1 MGEVWWFWRRW
12 RKHSVIEK
20 KRRNGGIWEEAE
32 MSAAMGSARL
42 GDSVGGHSLQ
52 SGNLVLEMRGIVKA
66 FPGVLALDG
75 MNLKVRAG
83 TVHVLVGENGAGKS
97 TLMKILSGTYA
108 IDGGEILFKGEVL
121 TGQDTSA
128 ALERGISMIHQELS
142 PVFDMTI
149 AENIFLGREPA
160 MSEKGVLSRFVD
172 FARMN
177 ADTRTLLDRVGL
189 KYDPETKMRDLSIAA
204 MQLIEI
210 VKAISRQAS
219 LVIMDEP
226 TSAISDTE
234 VAMLFRQ
241 IVDLKASGVAI
252 IYITHKM
259 DEIFQIA
266 DDITV
271 MRDGQFIAA
280 APASEYDP
288 SKLIS
293 QMVGRT
299 ISSIFPKE
307 EVPIGDVV
315 LSVETLT
322 RTGVFEDVS
331 FTVRAGEILGLSGL
345 IGAGRTEVA
354 RVIFGLDQADFGTV
368 RLNGDVLK
376 LKSPKDAISRGV
388 AMVSEDRKAEGLVLC
403 RSVGENISLAN
414 LKKFAGGL
422 FISERQEET
431 AAQQMIKLLQIK
443 TPDTAMIVE
452 NLSGGNQQKIVLA
465 KWLLGDLKLL
475 ILDEPTRGIDVGSK
489 SEIHRLMTEFARQG
503 LAIIMIS
510 SELPEILGMSDRVV
524 VMSEGRIAG
533 ELTRSEANQESI
545 MRLATGGH

>member
-1 MGEVWWFWRRW
+1 
-12 RKHSVIEK
+12 
-20 KRRNGGIWEEAE
+20 
-32 MSAAMGSARL
+32 MSAAMGLARL
-42 GDSVGGHSLQ
+42 NDSASGHS
-52 SGNLVLEMRGIVKA
+52 SRGDDVVLEMRDIVKA

-121 TGQDTSA
+121 TRQDTSA

-142 PVFDMTI
+142 PVLDMTI

-160 MSEKGVLSRFVD
+160 MSEKGFLSRFVD
-172 FARMN
+172 FTRMN
-177 ADTRTLLDRVGL
+177 ADTKALLDRVGL

-241 IVDLKASGVAI
+241 IADLKASGVAI

-259 DEIFQIA
+259 EEIFQIA

-307 EVPIGDVV
+307 EVPIGDIV
-315 LSVETLT
+315 LSIEKLA
-322 RTGVFEDVS
+322 RTAAFEDVS
-331 FTVRAGEILGLSGL
+331 FTVRAGENVGLSGL

-354 RVIFGLDQADFGTV
+354 RVIFGLDEADGGTI
-368 RLNGDVLK
+368 RLNDAELK
-376 LKSPKDAISRGV
+376 LKSPKDAISKGI

-431 AAQQMIKLLQIK
+431 AAQRMIKMLQIK

-524 VMSEGRIAG
+524 VMSEGRVAG

>member
-1 MGEVWWFWRRW
+1 MSGTAGLAAHAARQ
-12 RKHSVIEK
+12 
-20 KRRNGGIWEEAE
+20 EETRAPSE
-32 MSAAMGSARL
+32 ER
-42 GDSVGGHSLQ
+42 DFEF
-52 SGNLVLEMRGIVKA
+52 VLEMRTIVKT
-66 FPGVLALDG
+66 FPGVKALDG
-75 MNLKVRAG
+75 MNLKVRPG
-83 TVHVLVGENGAGKS
+83 KVHVLVGENGAGKS
-97 TLMKILSGTYA
+97 TLMKILSGTYQ
-108 IDGGEILFKGEVL
+108 IDSGEILFQGQVL
-121 TGQDTSA
+121 QGQDTST

-142 PVFDMTI
+142 PVLDMTI

-160 MSEKGVLSRFVD
+160 FSRKGVLSRFVN
-172 FARMN
+172 FAKMN
-177 ADTRTLLDRVGL
+177 TDTRELLDRLGL
-189 KYDPETKMRDLSIAA
+189 KYEPETKMRDLSIAA

-210 VKAISRQAS
+210 VKAISRKAS

-241 IVDLKASGVAI
+241 IADLKANGVAI

-271 MRDGQFIAA
+271 MRDGQFVAA
-280 APASEYDP
+280 APASDYDEHT
-288 SKLIS
+288 LIS

-299 ISSIFPKE
+299 ISNIFPKE

-315 LSVETLT
+315 LTVDGLS
-322 RTGVFEDVS
+322 RNGAFRNVS
-331 FTVRAGEILGLSGL
+331 FSVKAGEIVGLSGL

-354 RVIFGLDQADFGTV
+354 RVIFGLDASDAGTI
-368 RLNGDVLK
+368 RLNGEALK
-376 LKSPKDAISRGV
+376 LSSPKDAIANGI

-414 LKKFAGGL
+414 LKKFASGL
-422 FISERQEET
+422 FISERQEES
-431 AAQQMIKLLQIK
+431 AAQRMIKMLQIK

-510 SELPEILGMSDRVV
+510 SELPEILGMSDRII
-524 VMSEGRIAG
+524 VMSEGKIAG

-545 MRLATGGH
+545 MRLATGGHS

>member
-1 MGEVWWFWRRW
+1 MFETSSR
-12 RKHSVIEK
+12 
-20 KRRNGGIWEEAE
+20 
-32 MSAAMGSARL
+32 AADPARH
-42 GDSVGGHSLQ
+42 DFAQSVGNDANS
-52 SGNLVLEMRGIVKA
+52 SEFVLEMRGITKA

-75 MNLKVRAG
+75 MNLRVRPG

-97 TLMKILSGTYA
+97 TLMKILSGVYS
-108 IDGGEILFKGEVL
+108 IDGGEIFFQGRKLDHQS
-121 TGQDTSA
+121 TAD
-128 ALERGISMIHQELS
+128 ALGCGISMIHQELS
-142 PVFDMTI
+142 PVLDMTI
-149 AENIFLGREPA
+149 AENIFLGREP
-160 MSEKGVLSRFVD
+160 SPGGGRGFLSRFVD
-172 FARMN
+172 FHRINEETQA
-177 ADTRTLLDRVGL
+177 LLDRLGL
-189 KYDPETKMRDLSIAA
+189 KYAPDTKMRDLSVAG

-210 VKAISRQAS
+210 VKAISRKAS

-241 IVDLKASGVAI
+241 IADLKASNVAV

-271 MRDGQFIAA
+271 MRDGQFVAA
-280 APASEYDP
+280 GPASDYDED
-288 SKLIS
+288 KLIS

-299 ISSIFPKE
+299 ITSIFPKE
-307 EVPIGDVV
+307 DVEIGAEVLCVRG
-315 LSVETLT
+315 LT
-322 RTGVFEDVS
+322 RDGVFRDVS
-331 FTVRAGEILGLSGL
+331 FSARAGEIVGLAGL

-354 RVIFGLDQADFGTV
+354 RVIFGLDRADAGEV
-368 RLNGDVLK
+368 VLNGESLP
-376 LKSPKDAISRGV
+376 LRCPTDAISRGI

-403 RSVGENISLAN
+403 RSVLENISLAN
-414 LKKFAGGL
+414 LGRFAPGPFL
-422 FISERQEET
+422 NAAAEEA
-431 AAQQMIKLLQIK
+431 AAQDMIRMLQIK
-443 TPDTAMIVE
+443 TPDSAMIVE

-465 KWLLGDLKLL
+465 KWLLRDLKLL

-489 SEIHRLMTEFARQG
+489 SEIHKLMTQFARQG

-524 VMSEGRIAG
+524 VMSEGRVAG

>member
-1 MGEVWWFWRRW
+1 MSGSTHSATVLARPDDAHGNARRTAD
-12 RKHSVIEK
+12 
-20 KRRNGGIWEEAE
+20 GI
-32 MSAAMGSARL
+32 
-42 GDSVGGHSLQ
+42 
-52 SGNLVLEMRGIVKA
+52 VLEMRGITKA
-66 FPGVLALDG
+66 FPGVLALDN
-75 MNLKVRAG
+75 MHLKVREG

-97 TLMKILSGTYA
+97 TLMKILSGVYA
-108 IDGGEILFKGEVL
+108 IDAGEVYFKGEQL
-121 TGQDTSA
+121 DHQDTAA
-128 ALERGISMIHQELS
+128 ALGRGISMIHQELS
-142 PVFDMTI
+142 PVLDMTI

-160 MSEKGVLSRFVD
+160 IAATGLLSRFVD
-172 FARMN
+172 FKAMN
-177 ADTRTLLDRVGL
+177 SETQSLLDRLGL
-189 KYDPETKMRDLSIAA
+189 KYKPETRMRDLSIAA

-210 VKAISRQAS
+210 VKAISRKAS

-241 IVDLKASGVAI
+241 IAELKANNVAV

-280 APASEYDP
+280 GPASDYDET
-288 SKLIS
+288 KLIS

-307 EVPIGDVV
+307 EVEIGEEV
-315 LSVETLT
+315 LSVRNLT
-322 RTGVFEDVS
+322 RDGVFENIS
-331 FTVRAGEILGLSGL
+331 FSVRAGEIVGFSGL

-354 RVIFGLDQADFGTV
+354 RVIFGLDAADRGEV
-368 RLNGDVLK
+368 VLNGAVLT
-376 LKSPKDAISRGV
+376 LKSPSDAIAHGI

-403 RSVGENISLAN
+403 RSVLENISLAN
-414 LKKFAGGL
+414 LGKFASGPFL
-422 FISERQEET
+422 RHAAEEG
-431 AAQQMIKLLQIK
+431 AAQKMIKMLQIK
-443 TPDTAMIVE
+443 TPDSAMIVE

-489 SEIHRLMTEFARQG
+489 SEIHKLMTQFARQG

-533 ELTRSEANQESI
+533 ELKRSEANQESI

>member
-1 MGEVWWFWRRW
+1 
-12 RKHSVIEK
+12 
-20 KRRNGGIWEEAE
+20 
-32 MSAAMGSARL
+32 MSAAMGLARL
-42 GDSVGGHSLQ
+42 NDSASGHS
-52 SGNLVLEMRGIVKA
+52 SRGDDVVLEMRDIVKA

-121 TGQDTSA
+121 TRQDTSA

-142 PVFDMTI
+142 PVLDMTI

-160 MSEKGVLSRFVD
+160 MSEKGFLSRFVD
-172 FARMN
+172 FTRMN
-177 ADTRTLLDRVGL
+177 ADTKALLDRVGL

-241 IVDLKASGVAI
+241 IADLKASGVAI

-259 DEIFQIA
+259 EEIFQIA

-299 ISSIFPKE
+299 ISSMTC
-307 EVPIGDVV
+307 
-315 LSVETLT
+315 SLT
-322 RTGVFEDVS
+322 TMPS
-331 FTVRAGEILGLSGL
+331 IA
-345 IGAGRTEVA
+345 
-354 RVIFGLDQADFGTV
+354 
-368 RLNGDVLK
+368 
-376 LKSPKDAISRGV
+376 
-388 AMVSEDRKAEGLVLC
+388 
-403 RSVGENISLAN
+403 
-414 LKKFAGGL
+414 
-422 FISERQEET
+422 
-431 AAQQMIKLLQIK
+431 
-443 TPDTAMIVE
+443 
-452 NLSGGNQQKIVLA
+452 
-465 KWLLGDLKLL
+465 
-475 ILDEPTRGIDVGSK
+475 
-489 SEIHRLMTEFARQG
+489 
-503 LAIIMIS
+503 
-510 SELPEILGMSDRVV
+510 SD
-524 VMSEGRIAG
+524 S
-533 ELTRSEANQESI
+533 
-545 MRLATGGH
+545 

>member
-1 MGEVWWFWRRW
+1 MPAATDMARLSE
-12 RKHSVIEK
+12 
-20 KRRNGGIWEEAE
+20 RNDASREE
-32 MSAAMGSARL
+32 GSA
-42 GDSVGGHSLQ
+42 
-52 SGNLVLEMRGIVKA
+52 LVLEMRNITKA

-83 TVHVLVGENGAGKS
+83 SVHVLVGENGAGKS
-97 TLMKILSGTYA
+97 TLMKILSGTYS
-108 IDGGEILFKGEVL
+108 IDGGEIRFKGEVL
-121 TGQDTSA
+121 DSQDTSA

-142 PVFDMTI
+142 PVLDMTI

-160 MSEKGVLSRFVD
+160 LAEKGVMSRFVD
-172 FARMN
+172 FGTMN
-177 ADTRTLLDRVGL
+177 VETKSLLDRLGL
-189 KYDPETKMRDLSIAA
+189 KYSPETKMRELSIAA

-241 IVDLKASGVAI
+241 IADLRANGVAI

-280 APASEYDP
+280 GPASNYDET
-288 SKLIS
+288 KLIS

-299 ISSIFPKE
+299 IASIFPKE
-307 EVPIGDVV
+307 DVPIGDVV
-315 LSVETLT
+315 LSVENLSREGT
-322 RTGVFEDVS
+322 FEDVS
-331 FTVRAGEILGLSGL
+331 FNVRAGEIVGFSGL

-354 RVIFGLDQADFGTV
+354 RVIFGLDAATAGSIQ
-368 RLNGDVLK
+368 LNGQPLR
-376 LKSPKDAISRGV
+376 LKSPADAIKNGI

-414 LKKFAGGL
+414 LKKFTAGL
-422 FISERQEET
+422 FVSERQEES
-431 AAQQMIKLLQIK
+431 AAQRMIKMLQIK

-489 SEIHRLMTEFARQG
+489 SEIHRLMTEFAREG

-524 VMSEGRIAG
+524 VMAEGKIAG

>member
-1 MGEVWWFWRRW
+1 
-12 RKHSVIEK
+12 
-20 KRRNGGIWEEAE
+20 
-32 MSAAMGSARL
+32 MSATLQKVAPLSG
-42 GDSVGGHSLQ
+42 GDGRRTPMD
-52 SGNLVLEMRGIVKA
+52 SGAGFVLEMRSITKA

-97 TLMKILSGTYA
+97 TLMKILSGIYA
-108 IDGGEILFKGEVL
+108 IDGGEILFGGEKL
-121 TGQDTSA
+121 DHQSAAA

-142 PVFDMTI
+142 PVLDMTI
-149 AENIFLGREPA
+149 AENIFLGREPTYGRT
-160 MSEKGVLSRFVD
+160 GVLSRFVD
-172 FARMN
+172 FDRMN
-177 ADTRTLLDRVGL
+177 SDTQALLDRLGL
-189 KYDPETKMRDLSIAA
+189 KYSPQAKMRDLSIAT

-210 VKAISRQAS
+210 VKAISREAS

-234 VAMLFRQ
+234 VAMLFTQ
-241 IVDLKASGVAI
+241 IADLKAAGVAI

-271 MRDGQFIAA
+271 MRDGQFVAT
-280 APASEYDP
+280 APASEYEP
-288 SKLIS
+288 AKLIS

-307 EVPIGDVV
+307 DVPIGDIV
-315 LSVETLT
+315 LSVENLS
-322 RTGVFEDVS
+322 RDGSFENVS
-331 FTVRAGEILGLSGL
+331 FEVRAGEIVGLSGL

-354 RVIFGLDQADFGTV
+354 RVIFGLDAADGGVV
-368 RLNGDVLK
+368 RLNGKPLK
-376 LKSPKDAISRGV
+376 PTSPKDAIAHGI

-414 LKKFAGGL
+414 LKKFASNL

-431 AAQQMIKLLQIK
+431 AAQRMIKMLQIK

-503 LAIIMIS
+503 LAIVMIS

-524 VMSEGRIAG
+524 VMSEGRVTG
-533 ELTRSEANQESI
+533 ELTRNEATQENI

>member
-20 KRRNGGIWEEAE
+20 KRRNGGIWEEAD

-128 ALERGISMIHQELS
+128 ALEHGISMIHQELS